1 MYLNYAPMAGLSV
14 LFRLFGWLLGRSDG
28 CFARARACPD
38 GMQPGGVAVLVLPCL
53 YVALNICYV
62 SLFFSMTKIK

>member
-38 GMQPGGVAVLVLPCL
+38 GMQPGVLQCGP
-53 YVALNICYV
+53 AV
-62 SLFFSMTKIK
+62 SLCGSEYLLRVFILFNDKD

>member
-38 GMQPGGVAVLVLPCL
+38 GMQPGGAAVWPGRVLCGSEYL
-53 YVALNICYV
+53 LRVFI
-62 SLFFSMTKIK
+62 LFNDKD